1 MSEPSKSSTAATPA
15 TLTTKRALA
24 RAGSVAL
31 PAGVACLLVGALTG
45 YRGLLD
51 AGWVAAGVGTVW
63 LLCARF
69 SRPEPMRAVHKRYL
83 REFFPAMLG
92 YVVLILM
99 YGVLVPRTGSVAT
112 RAVLAILPLLPIVLL
127 IRAMIRVIRDQDELE
142 RRIDL
147 EAIAIAAMSTA
158 FGFFSFGLLLS
169 AGIGWKVAP
178 DAVAIWVLPC
188 LFGTFGIAK
197 LFVAWRYRNP

>member
-1 MSEPSKSSTAATPA
+1 
-15 TLTTKRALA
+15 
-24 RAGSVAL
+24 
-31 PAGVACLLVGALTG
+31 
-45 YRGLLD
+45 
-51 AGWVAAGVGTVW
+51 
-63 LLCARF
+63 
-69 SRPEPMRAVHKRYL
+69 MRAVHKRYL
-83 REFFPAMLG
+83 REFIPAMLG
-92 YVVLILM
+92 YVALILV
-99 YGVLVPRTGSVAT
+99 YGTLVPRTESVAG

-127 IRAMIRVIRDQDELE
+127 IRAMVRVIRDQDELE

-188 LFGTFGIAK
+188 LFGSFGIAK
-197 LFVAWRYRNP
+197 LFVARRYRKR

>member
-1 MSEPSKSSTAATPA
+1 MSESSKLSTVTAPPA
-15 TLTTKRALA
+15 LTHRRALVM
-24 RAGSVAL
+24 AGSVAL
-31 PAGVACLLVGALTG
+31 LVGVAGLIGGVLTAYRWLLIAGAVT
-45 YRGLLD
+45 
-51 AGWVAAGVGTVW
+51 AGCGVAW
-63 LLCARF
+63 LLCASF
-69 SRPEPMRAVHKRYL
+69 SRAEPMRAVHKRYL

-92 YVVLILM
+92 YVVLIVV
-99 YGVLVPRTGSVAT
+99 YSALVPKTESVAG
-112 RAVLAILPLLPIVLL
+112 RVVLAILPLLPIILL
-127 IRAMIRVIRDQDELE
+127 IRAMVRVIRDQDELE

-169 AGIGWKVAP
+169 AGIGWNVAP

-197 LFVAWRYRNP
+197 LFVSWRYRNQ